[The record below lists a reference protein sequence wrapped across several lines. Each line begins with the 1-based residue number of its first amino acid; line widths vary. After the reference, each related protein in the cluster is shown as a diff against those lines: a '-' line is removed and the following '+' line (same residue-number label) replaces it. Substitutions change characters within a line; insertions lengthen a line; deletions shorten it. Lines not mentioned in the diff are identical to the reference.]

1 MEEKRFRKNVD
12 LLDWYDALVF
22 ALAALVLIFAFCV
35 RVVVV
40 DGHSMEPTLHEQ
52 DRLLVQ
58 STFYEPSAGMWL
70 W

>member
-58 STFYEPSAGMWL
+58 STFYEPRRG
-70 W
+70 

>member
-22 ALAALVLIFAFCV
+22 ALAALVLIFAFCA
-35 RVVVV
+35 RIVVV

-52 DRLLVQ
+52 DRLPVQ
-58 STFYEPSAGMWL
+58 SSF
-70 W
+70 

>member
-40 DGHSMEPTLHEQ
+40 DGHSMEPTLHE
-52 DRLLVQ
+52 
-58 STFYEPSAGMWL
+58 
-70 W
+70 